1 MVDRDSG
8 AGSISLAEDKNVV
21 DSHEKVA
28 NDSRCEHPL
37 GEEIPHGLGSLGVRN
52 YQGALSTR
60 EIWLNKFG
68 KVIEWFNYST
78 LTLGTISHLA
88 AA

>member
-1 MVDRDSG
+1 MLLTVTKKLLT
-8 AGSISLAEDKNVV
+8 IQK
-21 DSHEKVA
+21 
-28 NDSRCEHPL
+28 CEHPL
-37 GEEIPHGLGSLGVRN
+37 GEEVPNGLGSLGVRN